1 MRRLTTRRAE
11 LITPRRRR
19 GRLGPL
25 AKVLL
30 VAVLAFTAWQWGHA
44 GVIHAKAW
52 LAPILIEHA
61 WTESRTHRADV
72 RPWPWAD
79 TWPVAKLSVPSLN
92 IEQFV
97 LAGADGGSLPFGPG
111 HMSGSA
117 QPGETGTV
125 VIAGHRDTHFAFLP
139 ELDRGTILTLESVD
153 GRRVDYTVQA
163 KSIVDASTESLAVV
177 DATTALVLVTCEPQ
191 GIFSSRGPYRLVVRA
206 TP

>member
-11 LITPRRRR
+11 FITPRRRR
-19 GRLGPL
+19 RGLGLL
-25 AKVLL
+25 AKSLL
-30 VAVLAFTAWQWGHA
+30 AAALAFTAWQWGHA
-44 GVIHAKAW
+44 GVVHAKAW
-52 LAPILIEHA
+52 LAPILIERA

-79 TWPVAKLSVPSLN
+79 TWPVAKLIVPSLD

-111 HMSGSA
+111 HLTASA
-117 QPGETGTV
+117 PPGEAGTV

-139 ELDRGTILTLESVD
+139 ELEPGMIVTLESVD
-153 GRRVDYTVQA
+153 GRRVRY
-163 KSIVDASTESLAVV
+163 AVV
-177 DATTALVLVTCEPQ
+177 DKSLVDARRENLALTDTTKALVLVTCEPQ
-191 GIFSSRGPYRLVVRA
+191 GVFSSRGPYRLVVRA